1 MLTWLRKLIAV
12 PMFEGDD
19 EKTRIAGLLHTVIWS
34 ALIILVVAGPVF
46 IIVNETSRD
55 MWLSALLVGGFVIW
69 LLGLRFMVERGRV
82 RLASLLFCSLL
93 WVFVLATTLIFGGIR
108 SSITPAYLLTIFM
121 AGFLLGQ
128 PGALAFGGL
137 SILAILG
144 VFFAEFYF
152 NAVLRPPRAQ
162 VAWDN
167 AFLISAIFGWMTVV
181 VLLGWRSFANAL
193 EGLQHSREAL
203 RERVEELRESRK
215 TIRARTET
223 LERRTLQ
230 LQAAAEVARDAT
242 ALRDFDTLLK
252 RTISQIQDRFE
263 VYHAALFLIDASGEY
278 AVLRTAAGQAAAA
291 LASGLQLRVG
301 GNSMVGGSA
310 ATGDVFVSSDVHQ
323 EPMYRADPLLSETK
337 SEAILP
343 LRASG
348 EIIGVLDVQS
358 CELAAFPEDTITVLQ
373 IVVDQLAVAIENAR
387 LLEEMQTTV
396 RKLMA
401 ASGQYTREA
410 WADVAVEEE
419 AARGYRYDR
428 LGVVPISNSDAE
440 ATSTPQISGGLAV
453 PLKLREEVIGL
464 LNLRFEDEHVPPE
477 TTEFLEGVAERLA
490 LSMENARLLEASRE
504 RAARERL
511 VSEITAEL
519 RATADVQ
526 GVLRRTIQELGKAL
540 NARGTVRMI
549 PAQRDDD
556 DEIGKEVQ

>member
-93 WVFVLATTLIFGGIR
+93 WIFVLATTLIFGGIR
-108 SSITPAYLLTIFM
+108 SSITPAYLLTVFM
-121 AGFLLGQ
+121 AGFLLGE

-193 EGLQHSREAL
+193 EGLQRSREAL
-203 RERVEELRESRK
+203 RERVEELHESRK
-215 TIRARTET
+215 TIRARTEM

-263 VYHAALFLIDASGEY
+263 VYHAALFLIDDSGEY

-549 PAQRDDD
+549 PAQRDGDG
-556 DEIGKEVQ
+556 EIGKEVQ

>member
-1 MLTWLRKLIAV
+1 LWI
-12 PMFEGDD
+12 F
-19 EKTRIAGLLHTVIWS
+19 
-34 ALIILVVAGPVF
+34 VF
-46 IIVNETSRD
+46 
-55 MWLSALLVGGFVIW
+55 
-69 LLGLRFMVERGRV
+69 
-82 RLASLLFCSLL
+82 
-93 WVFVLATTLIFGGIR
+93 ATTLIFGGIR
-108 SSITPAYLLTIFM
+108 SSITPAYLLTVFM
-121 AGFLLGQ
+121 AGFLLGE

-152 NAVLRPPRAQ
+152 DAVLRPPRAQ

-181 VLLGWRSFANAL
+181 VLLGWRNFANTL
-193 EGLQHSREAL
+193 DGLRRSKEAL
-203 RERVEELRESRK
+203 RERVEELHESRK
-215 TIRARTET
+215 TIRARTEM

-242 ALRDFDTLLK
+242 ALRDIDTLLK
-252 RTISQIQDRFE
+252 RAISQIQDRFE
-263 VYHAALFLIDASGEY
+263 IYHAALFLLDDSGEY
-278 AVLRTAAGQAAAA
+278 VVLRTAAGQSADAT

-310 ATGDVFVSSDVHQ
+310 ATGEGFVSPDVRQ
-323 EPMYRADPLLSETK
+323 EPLYKADPLLSETR

-343 LRASG
+343 LRTGG

-358 CELAAFPEDTITVLQ
+358 RELAAFPKDTIAVLQ
-373 IVVDQLAVAIENAR
+373 IVADQLAVAIENAR
-387 LLEEMQTTV
+387 LLEETQTTV
-396 RKLMA
+396 RELMA

-419 AARGYRYDR
+419 TARGYRYDR
-428 LGVVPISNSDAE
+428 LGVAPLSHIDAD
-440 ATSTPQISGGLAV
+440 APSTTETSGGLAV

-464 LNLRFEDEHVPPE
+464 LNLRFEDEHIPPE

-540 NARGTVRMI
+540 HARGTVRMV
-549 PAQRDDD
+549 PAQRDGD